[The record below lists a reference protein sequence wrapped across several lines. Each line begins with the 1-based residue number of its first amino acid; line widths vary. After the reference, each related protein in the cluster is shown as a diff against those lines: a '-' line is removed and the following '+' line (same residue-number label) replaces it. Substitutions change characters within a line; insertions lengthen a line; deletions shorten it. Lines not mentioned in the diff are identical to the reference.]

1 MITTCW
7 SVKGGSGTTVIAAT
21 LGLLTTRSLVV
32 DLDGDITDVLGLPR
46 PEGPGAPDWVASEA
60 PAEHLADLVVEVDAD
75 TMLIPHRP
83 TADTAVSARDTDRWH
98 VLGRWLRDWART
110 HDGDVV
116 VDAGTGPPPDAIL
129 EVSDRSLL
137 VTRACYLA
145 LRAATRCLVR
155 PSGII
160 LIEEPGRSLRS
171 RDVEHSVGAPVVA
184 TIPFDVAVARAAD
197 SGLLTRNLP
206 YVLRRSTRSVTS

>member
-7 SVKGGSGTTVIAAT
+7 SVKGGSGTTVFAAA

-32 DLDGDITDVLGLPR
+32 DLDGDVTDVLGLPR

-60 PAEHLADLVVEVDAD
+60 PAEHLADLVVEVDGD
-75 TMLIPHRP
+75 TMLIPHRR
-83 TADTAVSARDTDRWH
+83 TVDRAVGARDADRWH
-98 VLGRWLRDWART
+98 DLGRWLRNWSRS
-110 HDGDVV
+110 HDGHVV
-116 VDAGTGPPPDAIL
+116 VDAGTGEPPDGIL

-145 LRAATRCLVR
+145 LRAATRCVIR
-155 PSGII
+155 PSGIV

-171 RDVEHSVGAPVVA
+171 RDVEHCVGAPVVA
-184 TIPFDVAVARAAD
+184 TVPFDVAVARAVD

-206 YVLRRSTRSVTS
+206 YTLRRSTRCVTS

>member
-7 SVKGGSGTTVIAAT
+7 SVKGGSGTTVIATA
-21 LGLLTTRSLVV
+21 LGLLTTRSLVI
-32 DLDGDITDVLGLPR
+32 DLDGDVTDVLGLPR

-83 TADTAVSARDTDRWH
+83 TVDTALSARDAERWH

-110 HDGDVV
+110 YDGDVV
-116 VDAGTGPPPDAIL
+116 VDAGTGPSPDAIL

-184 TIPFDVAVARAAD
+184 TIPFDVAVARAVD